1 MSETDTQPALLP
13 PDSHRVL
20 PHRNRGSRTVLLVL
34 LLIAICGTLL
44 YLMRDPARRQLARLQ
59 TATLTQPAPAPQ
71 PPVPADTAFSGELG
85 QLRAR
90 VTALEQKMA
99 ALPAASLGAAPPASG
114 GDALVA
120 ALSARMDGLNA
131 EVAGLAAAAKQAG
144 SQTDTLNAV
153 VKRVQLLARVTAI
166 SAALAQGQPLGDS
179 ADLPPALARFAVTP
193 PPTEARLRIA
203 FPPAAAQARLAAQP
217 DPAQLGFGRAMRERA
232 AALITVR
239 RGDTMLIGS
248 GAIGILDR
256 AQAALDAG
264 DLAGA
269 VGILGTL
276 PAPPAAAMAGWRDQA
291 QALLQARAALAMLAS
306 QA

>member
-13 PDSHRVL
+13 PDSHLVL
-20 PHRNRGSRTVLLVL
+20 PHRNRGSRAVLLVL

-44 YLMRDPARRQLARLQ
+44 YVMRDPARRQLARLQ
-59 TATLTQPAPAPQ
+59 TATLTQPAPAPE
-71 PPVPADTAFSGELG
+71 PPVPADTALSDELG

-90 VTALEQKMA
+90 VAALEQKMA
-99 ALPAASLGAAPPASG
+99 ALPASSPGAPPASG

-131 EVAGLAAAAKQAG
+131 EVAGLSAAAKQAG

-179 ADLPPALARFAVTP
+179 AGLPPALARFAVSP

-203 FPPAAAQARLAAQP
+203 FPAAAAQARLAARP
-217 DPAQLGFGRAMRERA
+217 DPAQLGFWRAMRERA

-239 RGDTMLIGS
+239 RGDTVLIGS